1 MTKKV
6 QCKEEYFIEFTDEEL
21 EKLNWSKG
29 QKLSIDLNGD
39 DSFTLKPFEK
49 IELDLSEFDRST
61 LETWIKISA
70 EKDIS
75 VNQVVS
81 DLLEEKL
88 NEK

>member
-29 QKLSIDLNGD
+29 QKLSIELNGD
-39 DSFTLKPFEK
+39 DGFTLKPFEK
-49 IELDLSEFDRST
+49 IEIDLSEFDRST
-61 LETWIKISA
+61 LETWIQISA

-75 VNQVVS
+75 VNQVIS
-81 DLLEEKL
+81 ELLEEKL